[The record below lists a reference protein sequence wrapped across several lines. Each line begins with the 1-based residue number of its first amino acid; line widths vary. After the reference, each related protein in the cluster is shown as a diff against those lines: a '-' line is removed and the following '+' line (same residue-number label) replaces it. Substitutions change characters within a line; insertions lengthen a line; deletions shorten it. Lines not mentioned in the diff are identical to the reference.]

1 MKTEKEEVPPVAI
14 ELAKAGIAAI
24 TDMFISCD
32 STESLAILEKL
43 KKDLEKLR
51 GNDDANTEQS
61 R

>member
-1 MKTEKEEVPPVAI
+1 MSKQVPKEAI

-32 STESLAILEKL
+32 STESRAILEKL
-43 KKDLEKLR
+43 KKDLERLKR
-51 GNDDANTEQS
+51 DNDDANTEQS